1 MTDINAVAKQFTD
14 FYYTT
19 FDTNRASLQGLY
31 PAFLINASS
40 TSVQRAHSMLTF
52 EGSQILGVTDITEKL
67 TSLPFQKVQHKV
79 TTLDAQ
85 PSDPTMSNMIVSV
98 TGLLL
103 VDDNENPLQF
113 SQVFQLVPEGGSFYV
128 FNDIFRLNYG
138 A

>member
-1 MTDINAVAKQFTD
+1 MADINTVAKQFTD

-19 FDTNRASLQGLY
+19 FDTNRADLQGLY
-31 PAFLINASS
+31 RQN
-40 TSVQRAHSMLTF
+40 SMLSW
-52 EGSQILGVTDITEKL
+52 EGNQVLGAANISEKL
-67 TSLPFQKVQHKV
+67 TALPFDKVQHKV

-103 VDDNENPLQF
+103 VDDNQHPLQF
-113 SQVFQLVPEGGSFYV
+113 SQVFQLVPEQGSFYV